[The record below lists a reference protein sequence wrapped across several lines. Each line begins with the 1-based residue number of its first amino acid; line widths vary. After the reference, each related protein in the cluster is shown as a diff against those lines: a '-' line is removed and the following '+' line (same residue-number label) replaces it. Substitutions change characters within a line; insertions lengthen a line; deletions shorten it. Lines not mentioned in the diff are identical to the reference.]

1 MTKIELNE
9 ELQSVNKKIAA
20 LRERQKE
27 INQKLLDLETDFGD
41 KFRVWWERD
50 IEYKEHSSCIPY
62 KLGELRNWIDKE
74 DISYTY
80 HRYEIISIE
89 MLMEDYFYPLLD
101 PVQYKK
107 DCKRGYIKALDEDE
121 LETME
126 LIAQELMESN
136 LKSFQYDW

>member
-50 IEYKEHSSCIPY
+50 IEYKES
-62 KLGELRNWIDKE
+62 
-74 DISYTY
+74 
-80 HRYEIISIE
+80 
-89 MLMEDYFYPLLD
+89 
-101 PVQYKK
+101 
-107 DCKRGYIKALDEDE
+107 
-121 LETME
+121 
-126 LIAQELMESN
+126 
-136 LKSFQYDW
+136 